1 MLPPTTL
8 LGGLFVTALL
18 RLRRGVLVWRRPLLG
33 LVDGRL
39 TRLALTSCLSGRLLA
54 PSRLLR
60 LVLRLVLRLLA
71 PGLLLRL
78 LLGMLLLLL
87 SPAGLPGRR
96 LVP

>member
-1 MLPPTTL
+1 LLPPTTL
-8 LGGLFVTALL
+8 LGRLFVTALL
-18 RLRRGVLVWRRPLLG
+18 RLCRRVLVRRRPLLG

-60 LVLRLVLRLLA
+60 LVLRLLA

>member
-1 MLPPTTL
+1 LLPPTTL
-8 LGGLFVTALL
+8 LGRLFVTALL
-18 RLRRGVLVWRRPLLG
+18 RLCRGVLVRRRPLLG
-33 LVDGRL
+33 LVGGRL

-60 LVLRLVLRLLA
+60 LVLRLLA
-71 PGLLLRL
+71 PGLLLL
-78 LLGMLLLLL
+78 LLLRLLLLLL

>member
-1 MLPPTTL
+1 MPPTTL
-8 LGGLFVTALL
+8 LGWLFVTALL
-18 RLRRGVLVWRRPLLG
+18 RLRRGGLVRRRPRLG

-60 LVLRLVLRLLA
+60 LVLRLLA
-71 PGLLLRL
+71 PSLLLRL